1 MATIQH
7 AIHPGVMV
15 EEWRTGLGLTV
26 GEMAEHLRITRQT
39 LSRIIHAKQSVT
51 ADMALRLSE
60 ALDTSPQVWLNLQ
73 QRYDL
78 AQASSKRRK
87 PIPRLQA
94 AAA

>member
-1 MATIQH
+1 MATLQH

-15 EEWRTGLGLTV
+15 EEWRNGLNLTV
-26 GEMAEHLRITRQT
+26 QEMAKHLGVTRQT
-39 LSRIIHAKQSVT
+39 LSRIVHGRQGVT

-60 ALDTSPQVWLNLQ
+60 ALNTSPLVWLNLQ

-78 AQASSKRRK
+78 AQAAKRRRK
-87 PIPRLQA
+87 KIPLLHA